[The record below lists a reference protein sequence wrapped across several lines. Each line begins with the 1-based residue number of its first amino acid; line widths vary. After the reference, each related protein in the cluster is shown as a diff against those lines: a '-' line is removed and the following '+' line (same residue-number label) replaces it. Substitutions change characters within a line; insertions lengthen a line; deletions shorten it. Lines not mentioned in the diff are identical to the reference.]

1 MDGGCEEGEGKKDQ
15 KSLVLKASHCLLVAP
30 GVKLPMSDVRGE
42 LGFVVRRQL
51 LPAES
56 LLDIDRC

>member
-1 MDGGCEEGEGKKDQ
+1 MDGGCEEGEGKKEQ

-42 LGFVVRRQL
+42 LG
-51 LPAES
+51 
-56 LLDIDRC
+56 